1 MALKRVNE
9 DANEPKVEERKE
21 EVKVTDISVPS
32 ISFEDVKKLLA
43 EQEAKFEERL
53 KKLQAPKKETLE
65 DLTDEEYIA
74 SLEDDWLD
82 EPATFFV
89 FASSY
94 GLYGDK
100 VRGKFTKPPHG
111 PIKFKNVYRT
121 RQRNSNG
128 EKIISV
134 SSVVL
139 RSKAQA
145 EYIRSCSAFGFE
157 IFEDMNA
164 VKSIDAA
171 WAQKLVESS
180 NVVSNFSDAA
190 VIARCKQE
198 GLPISQDIVGLR
210 RELTT
215 LLAKKNEEQH
225 KFLLE
230 NKLRKANID
239 PDTKRITEEK

>member
-1 MALKRVNE
+1 MALKKVE
-9 DANEPKVEERKE
+9 DANEPKVVERTEEI
-21 EVKVTDISVPS
+21 KVTDISTPS
-32 ISFEDVKKLLA
+32 ISFDDVKKLLA
-43 EQEAKFEERL
+43 EQEAKFEARI
-53 KKLQAPKKETLE
+53 KKLQSKKEDTLE
-65 DLTDEEYIA
+65 DLNDEDYID
-74 SLEDDWLD
+74 SLQDDWLE

-111 PIKFKNVYRT
+111 AIKFKNVYRT

-134 SSVVL
+134 SSAIIT
-139 RSKAQA
+139 SKAQA
-145 EYIRSCSAFGFE
+145 DYIRSCSAFGFE
-157 IFEDMNA
+157 IFEDMNS

-190 VIARCKQE
+190 VVARCKQE
-198 GLPISQDIVGLR
+198 GLPISQDIIGLR

-215 LLAKKNEEQH
+215 LIAKKNEEQH

-230 NKLRKANID
+230 NKLRKATVD